1 MCDHGHNLFWGAIND
16 FLMSK
21 TFVHYPSPHPPAAP
35 PPSRLFLFA
44 SLFRNPPSLS
54 QGMYFLNGQL
64 LWKVRLQFSCG
75 FSSVLCH
82 GEKISDLL
90 TLYPSP
96 HKMVKHIQTT
106 RRQKPGNC
114 LSVFDHFALKGLK
127 AKYRALE
134 TQNKNAVITTSR
146 L

>member
-1 MCDHGHNLFWGAIND
+1 MHTCRIIVTTCYGVQSMISWWVKLSFITPPP
-16 FLMSK
+16 FP
-21 TFVHYPSPHPPAAP
+21 PSPFIFV
-35 PPSRLFLFA
+35 RFLGIP
-44 SLFRNPPSLS
+44 LSLS

-64 LWKVRLQFSCG
+64 LWKVRLRFSCG
-75 FSSVLCH
+75 FSSLLCH

-96 HKMVKHIQTT
+96 HKMVKHTQTT

-114 LSVFDHFALKGLK
+114 LSVFDHFAFKGLK

-134 TQNKNAVITTSR
+134 TKNKNVVITTSQ

>member
-1 MCDHGHNLFWGAIND
+1 MHTCVTMVTTCSGVQSMISWWVKLSFITHSPPVYFCLLR
-16 FLMSK
+16 FLGI
-21 TFVHYPSPHPPAAP
+21 P
-35 PPSRLFLFA
+35 L
-44 SLFRNPPSLS
+44 SLS

-75 FSSVLCH
+75 FSSVLRH

-90 TLYPSP
+90 TFYPSP
-96 HKMVKHIQTT
+96 HKMVKHTQMT
-106 RRQKPGNC
+106 RQQKPGNC

-134 TQNKNAVITTSR
+134 TKNKNVVITTSR